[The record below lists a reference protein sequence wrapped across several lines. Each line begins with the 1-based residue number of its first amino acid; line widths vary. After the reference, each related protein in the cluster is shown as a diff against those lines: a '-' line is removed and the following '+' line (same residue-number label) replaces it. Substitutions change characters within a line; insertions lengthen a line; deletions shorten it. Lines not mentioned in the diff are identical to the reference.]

1 MFVLHPSLFIST
13 LVHLLRFCWF
23 LLLNGKVDRH
33 EMDNNRDIM
42 MLLAMRDSILHTF
55 FQILW
60 EKARSRRTLGGVR
73 IPDTVVF
80 SHSRVADWY
89 FTSKDGS
96 IRKKGHLKLSSAN
109 VLEQFEKRAKK
120 NKSSVVGVL
129 LERDVGREDGLKTRH
144 MDLASVRQFLGEGG
158 GSGTLQSFVEPKVE
172 SGAVHNNE
180 IVLNWTPNVFYVEK
194 KKNLC
199 DIAKESKGSLD
210 ERTTVEETAKNVNVA
225 PLVSS
230 RVTAELEAVC
240 QEIALH
246 VEAISKPS
254 VRLASIG
261 LHAKVDANDQLWVLF
276 CSSFRIISVE
286 QPSRVMSV
294 SLMGR
299 SEKNGQSSQ
308 QQQQSKASA
317 NTAAKSN
324 SESPRRGGFGVA
336 TGGGIKPVTSFARQH
351 SNRQSESPDLSAVKQ
366 TSSGYDSYFD
376 ASSSDGESLV
386 GEGSRRSIQRGSSRS
401 LLPRSKHSH
410 PSPIPRRAS
419 QRQQHNTSSRERDDD
434 DEHEQHAVDD
444 DDSGDG
450 TPCCVVCINPTPQED
465 ARVVPRRHV
474 IFPLSIISFFSSHSA
489 GTRYVDVVG
498 SSKQQSVVPEFIQL
512 TDPDMTLEEFNAVR
526 RDDEWLSEPLLLCDE
541 CAEGLR
547 DVVSSLKLE
556 RDGSILVPRTQK
568 ALPTSQATTARS
580 NSKPPRVSPAR
591 KVHLPPRSSSSAH

>member
-1 MFVLHPSLFIST
+1 
-13 LVHLLRFCWF
+13 
-23 LLLNGKVDRH
+23 
-33 EMDNNRDIM
+33 MDNNRDIM

-60 EKARSRRTLGGVR
+60 EKARSRRTLVGVR

-129 LERDVGREDGLKTRH
+129 LERDVAREDGLKTRH

-158 GSGTLQSFVEPKVE
+158 GSGTLQSFVEPKAE

-180 IVLNWTPNVFYVEK
+180 VVLNWTPNVFYVEK

-199 DIAKESKGSLD
+199 DIAKESRGSLD

-230 RVTAELEAVC
+230 RVTSELEAVC

-254 VRLASIG
+254 IRLASIG
-261 LHAKVDANDQLWVLF
+261 LHAKLDANDQLWVLF
-276 CSSFRIISVE
+276 CSSIRVISVE

-299 SEKNGQSSQ
+299 SEKNAQSAQAKSASTSKAAAATSESPRLRSGALGAKSVSSLVRQ
-308 QQQQSKASA
+308 GSKASA
-317 NTAAKSN
+317 
-324 SESPRRGGFGVA
+324 
-336 TGGGIKPVTSFARQH
+336 
-351 SNRQSESPDLSAVKQ
+351 ESPDLSAVKQ
-366 TSSGYDSYFD
+366 SSSGYDSYFD

-386 GEGSRRSIQRGSSRS
+386 GEGSRRSIHRGSSRS
-401 LLPRSKHSH
+401 LLPRGRHNSMHH
-410 PSPIPRRAS
+410 TPVRRAS
-419 QRQQHNTSSRERDDD
+419 QSAQHSPDRNSDDD
-434 DEHEQHAVDD
+434 NGHDRASDD
-444 DDSGDG
+444 LDDS
-450 TPCCVVCINPTPQED
+450 PCCVVCANATAQGD
-465 ARVVPRRHV
+465 SRVVPRRHV
-474 IFPLSIISFFSSHSA
+474 IFPLSIISFFSSHPS
-489 GTRYVDVVG
+489 GTRFVDAV
-498 SSKQQSVVPEFIQL
+498 SASKVQLVVPEFIQL
-512 TDPDMTLEEFNAVR
+512 IDPGMTLEEFNAVR
-526 RDDEWLSEPLLLCDE
+526 RDEDWLSEPILLCDG
-541 CAEGLR
+541 CAEGLT
-547 DVVSSLKLE
+547 DVVSSLKIE
-556 RDGSILVPRTQK
+556 RDGSIIVPRAQRGPPP
-568 ALPTSQATTARS
+568 ASARS
-580 NSKPPRVSPAR
+580 AAAAKPQRSQPGG
-591 KVHLPPRSSSSAH
+591 LPPRSSSSAH